1 MINQNLELQ
10 LQSIDKKLD
19 LISEELVVVRRQRE
33 ELNELKQD
41 LTIIV
46 KDVFNTAIEEFEDIA
61 PFVQTGDFLYLFK
74 KILQNTR
81 NITNVMTKFESAL
94 DFFEDAKPVSK
105 GLFNDT
111 LEKLNEFDQKG
122 YFKFIKELTNVA
134 DRVVEHFSEEDV
146 KLLGDNIITI
156 LETIKS
162 LTQPEMLTALNN
174 AVSIYQNLDPKDAP
188 QYSIW
193 KVMRELN
200 TPEMKKGIGFVITFL
215 KKMTEEH
222 KIKNKYRS

>member
-1 MINQNLELQ
+1 MATQNLELQ

-19 LISEELVVVRRQRE
+19 LMSEELAVVRRQRE

-41 LTIIV
+41 LTIIA
-46 KDVFNTAIEEFEDIA
+46 KDVFNTAIVELEDIA
-61 PFVQTGDFLYLFK
+61 PFVQTGDFLHLIK

-81 NITNVMTKFESAL
+81 NITMVMTKFESAL
-94 DFFEDAKPVSK
+94 DFFEDAKPISK
-105 GLFNDT
+105 ELFNDA
-111 LEKLNEFDQKG
+111 LEKLDQLDQKG
-122 YFKFIKELTNVA
+122 YFQFIKELMNVA

-146 KLLGDNIITI
+146 KVLGDNVITI
-156 LETIKS
+156 LETVKG
-162 LTQPEMLTALNN
+162 LTQPDMLTALNN
-174 AVSIYQNLDPKDAP
+174 AVSIYQSIDPKDAP

-215 KKMTEEH
+215 KKITEEQE
-222 KIKNKYRS
+222 IKNK

>member
-1 MINQNLELQ
+1 MTNQTLELQ

-19 LISEELVVVRRQRE
+19 LISEELAVVRRQRE

-41 LTIIV
+41 LTIIA
-46 KDVFNTAIEEFEDIA
+46 KDVFNTAIVELEDIA
-61 PFVQTGDFLYLFK
+61 PFVQTGDFLHLIK

-81 NITNVMTKFESAL
+81 NITMVMTKFESAL
-94 DFFEDAKPVSK
+94 DFFEDAKPISK
-105 GLFNDT
+105 ELFNDA
-111 LEKLNEFDQKG
+111 LEKLDELDQKG
-122 YFKFIKELTNVA
+122 YFQFIKELMNVA

-146 KLLGDNIITI
+146 KVLGDNVITI
-156 LETIKS
+156 LETVKG
-162 LTQPEMLTALNN
+162 LTQPDMLTALNN
-174 AVSIYQNLDPKDAP
+174 AVSIYQSIDPKDAP

-215 KKMTEEH
+215 KKITEEQE
-222 KIKNKYRS
+222 IKNK

>member
-1 MINQNLELQ
+1 MTNQTLELQ

-19 LISEELVVVRRQRE
+19 LISEELAVVRRQRE
-33 ELNELKQD
+33 ERNELKQD
-41 LTIIV
+41 LTIIA
-46 KDVFNTAIEEFEDIA
+46 KDVFNTAIVELEDIA
-61 PFVQTGDFLYLFK
+61 PFVQTGDFLHLLK

-81 NITNVMTKFESAL
+81 NITNVMTQFESAL
-94 DFFEDAKPVSK
+94 DFFADAKPISK
-105 GLFNDT
+105 DLFNTT
-111 LEKLNEFDQKG
+111 LEKLDEFDQKG
-122 YFKFIKELTNVA
+122 YFQFIKELMNVA

-146 KLLGDNIITI
+146 KLLGENIITI

-162 LTQPEMLTALNN
+162 LTQPELLTALNN
-174 AVSIYQNLDPKDAP
+174 AVSIYQSIDPKDAP

-215 KKMTEEH
+215 KKITEEQE
-222 KIKNKYRS
+222 IKNK

>member
-1 MINQNLELQ
+1 MATQNLELQ
-10 LQSIDKKLD
+10 LQTIDKKLD
-19 LISEELVVVRRQRE
+19 LISEELAVVRRQRE

-41 LTIIV
+41 LTIIA
-46 KDVFNTAIEEFEDIA
+46 KDVFNTAIVELEDIA
-61 PFVQTGDFLYLFK
+61 PFVQTGDFLHFIK

-81 NITNVMTKFESAL
+81 NITMVMTKFESAL
-94 DFFEDAKPVSK
+94 DFFEDAKPISK
-105 GLFNDT
+105 ELFNDA
-111 LEKLNEFDQKG
+111 LEKLDQLDQKG
-122 YFKFIKELTNVA
+122 YFQFITELMNVA

-146 KLLGDNIITI
+146 KMLGDNIITI

-162 LTQPEMLTALNN
+162 LTQPDMLTALNN
-174 AVSIYQNLDPKDAP
+174 AVSIYQSLDPKDAP

-215 KKMTEEH
+215 KKITEEQE
-222 KIKNKYRS
+222 IKNK

>member
-1 MINQNLELQ
+1 MTNQTLELH

-19 LISEELVVVRRQRE
+19 LISEELAVVRRQRE

-41 LTIIV
+41 LTIIA
-46 KDVFNTAIEEFEDIA
+46 KDVFNTAIVELEDIA
-61 PFVQTGDFLYLFK
+61 PFVQTGDFLHLIK

-81 NITNVMTKFESAL
+81 NITMVMTKFESAL
-94 DFFEDAKPVSK
+94 DFFEDAKPISK
-105 GLFNDT
+105 ELFNDA
-111 LEKLNEFDQKG
+111 LEKLDELDQKG
-122 YFKFIKELTNVA
+122 YFQFIKELMNVA

-146 KLLGDNIITI
+146 KVLGDNVITI
-156 LETIKS
+156 LETVKG
-162 LTQPEMLTALNN
+162 LTQPDMLTALNN
-174 AVSIYQNLDPKDAP
+174 AVSIYQSIDPKDAP

-215 KKMTEEH
+215 KKITEEQE
-222 KIKNKYRS
+222 IKNK

>member
-1 MINQNLELQ
+1 MATQNLELQ

-19 LISEELVVVRRQRE
+19 LISEELAVVRRQRE

-41 LTIIV
+41 LTIIA
-46 KDVFNTAIEEFEDIA
+46 KDVFNTAIVELEDIA
-61 PFVQTGDFLYLFK
+61 PFVQTGDFLHLIK

-81 NITNVMTKFESAL
+81 NITRVMTKFESAL
-94 DFFEDAKPVSK
+94 DFFEDAKPISK
-105 GLFNDT
+105 ELFNDA
-111 LEKLNEFDQKG
+111 LEKLDELDQKG
-122 YFKFIKELTNVA
+122 YFQFIKELMNVA

-146 KLLGDNIITI
+146 KVLGDNVITI
-156 LETIKS
+156 LETVKG
-162 LTQPEMLTALNN
+162 LTQSDMLTALNN
-174 AVSIYQNLDPKDAP
+174 AVSIYQSIDPKDAP

-215 KKMTEEH
+215 KKITEEQE
-222 KIKNKYRS
+222 IKNK